1 MAKAPN
7 YTAEQEATMVEMY
20 TAVRGDSED
29 RRNEVVEEIAA
40 MFNKSPRSVRAKL
53 SRMDLYI
60 PKVAVS
66 KVTGGEAAKK
76 DALAARLVEI
86 TGLNLVSA
94 EKLNKTDLV
103 ALIAF
108 AKAAVDAANEAA
120 EGFDPTE
127 ETETEA

>member
-1 MAKAPN
+1 MAKTVN
-7 YTAEQEATMVEMY
+7 YTPEQTELMAGMY
-20 TAVRGDSED
+20 KGVMDADED
-29 RRNEVVEEIAA
+29 RRNEVVEEIADL
-40 MFNKSPRSVRAKL
+40 FNKSVRSVRAKL

-127 ETETEA
+127 D

>member
-53 SRMDLYI
+53 SRMQIY
-60 PKVAVS
+60 VAKKPVS
-66 KVTGGEAAKK
+66 KVTDGEPAKK
-76 DALAARLVEI
+76 EELAARLVKVS
-86 TGLNLVSA
+86 GLNLVSA

-103 ALIAF
+103 KLIGAF
-108 AKAAVDAANEAA
+108 TPA
-120 EGFDPTE
+120 TE
-127 ETETEA
+127 SPDFTD